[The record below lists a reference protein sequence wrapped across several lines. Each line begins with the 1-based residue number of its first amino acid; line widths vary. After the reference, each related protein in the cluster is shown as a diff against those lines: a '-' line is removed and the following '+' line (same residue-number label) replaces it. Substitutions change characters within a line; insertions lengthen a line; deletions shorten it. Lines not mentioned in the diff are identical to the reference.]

1 MRLQPPL
8 RAICLLFLTSDNFSP
23 FGPMVSQTEYFGGG
37 DSKLLRGG
45 SPRFHRRWK
54 GRWCARG
61 GIRGPGAA
69 SSSIMERR
77 TLGEWAE
84 LARLRLEPLVEW
96 RGSDG
101 LAKSWEAMKLGGIL
115 SLLLY
120 FQVLLDVVVQEL
132 QIMSMEDPGLEE
144 IPRPGGGGNVEE
156 KSLRRQ

>member
-1 MRLQPPL
+1 
-8 RAICLLFLTSDNFSP
+8 
-23 FGPMVSQTEYFGGG
+23 
-37 DSKLLRGG
+37 
-45 SPRFHRRWK
+45 
-54 GRWCARG
+54 
-61 GIRGPGAA
+61 
-69 SSSIMERR
+69 MERR